1 MNTPIADA
9 GELVRAAWAAF
20 ARDEPQAAE
29 SLAREALG
37 VDAADG
43 DALSALGYFLHVARR
58 FAEAAEIFRS
68 LVDLQPQEP
77 AHRMNL
83 GTALRCAGRFDDALK
98 AYAGAAAL
106 GAGSADFY
114 YNVGLTHIDRRDFE
128 SGRAVLADAV
138 ALAPDDAEIRY
149 HYAHC
154 CYERLRTAEALAALE
169 HWDNLS
175 GLTPDLTADIGL
187 LLMKLG
193 DAERAE
199 AAIRRALL
207 DSAGGT
213 GMGSTTGNAA
223 AAMAAAAAGAGDSSA
238 HSLLTLVQLLE
249 RTNRLEEAGARL
261 EQLSVHPAAHRLDA
275 EITLITAQLA
285 QRSGNHEAACSGFR
299 KLLQECREFEL
310 RHLLEFPLAKS
321 LDALGRYDEAF
332 ATLRDAH
339 RSQAALL
346 KLTAPILSAR
356 GAPSMV
362 ITRFGCDPVDV
373 AGWSDPDAPALEDSP
388 VFIVAFPRSGTTL
401 LELTLDAHPGLVS
414 MDEQPFVQNALDD
427 LIAEG
432 AAYPE
437 HMAGMTEAQ
446 LAAIRS
452 RYWERVRTKVA
463 LSPGRR
469 LVDKNPLNILRLP
482 VIRRLFPQAPI
493 ILAVRHPYDV
503 LLSCFMQHFR
513 TPDFALLCADL
524 DTLAL
529 GYRRTFDF
537 WYQQAALLAPRVLEL
552 RYESFTAD
560 FAVEVR
566 RVLEFLQLPWDEA
579 VLRPQDNARDKRFIS
594 TPSYSQV
601 IEPVHRRAVDRWR
614 AYEAHL
620 APLQAALAPYL
631 ERWGYAGLGTGA
643 AVLGSSNIK

>member
-1 MNTPIADA
+1 MNTAAPDA
-9 GELVRAAWAAF
+9 GELVRAAWEAF
-20 ARDEPQAAE
+20 ARDEPHAAE
-29 SLAREALG
+29 SLARDALVVGPGDVDALAALG
-37 VDAADG
+37 F
-43 DALSALGYFLHVARR
+43 FLHTARR

-68 LVDLQPQEP
+68 LADLQPQEP
-77 AHRMNL
+77 GHRMNL
-83 GTALRCAGRFDDALK
+83 GTALRCAGRLDEALK

-106 GAGSADFY
+106 GARTADFF
-114 YNVGLTHIDRRDFE
+114 YNVGLTHIDRRDYE
-128 SGRAVLADAV
+128 SGRAVLADATL
-138 ALAPDDAEIRY
+138 LAPDDAEIRY
-149 HYAHC
+149 HHALC
-154 CYERLRTAEALAALE
+154 CYERLRTAEALTALE
-169 HWDNLS
+169 QWETLA

-199 AAIRRALL
+199 AAIRRAVA
-207 DSAGGT
+207 DTGGT
-213 GMGSTTGNAA
+213 STSGAAGSTSAPSG
-223 AAMAAAAAGAGDSSA
+223 GSSA

-249 RTNRLEEAGARL
+249 RTNRLEEAGERL
-261 EQLSVHPAAHRLDA
+261 AQLTAHPAAHRLDA

-285 QRSGNHEAACSGFR
+285 QRSGDHEAACAGFR

-321 LDALGRYDEAF
+321 LDALQRYDEAF

-346 KLTAPILSAR
+346 KMTAPILTAR

-362 ITRFGCDPVDV
+362 ITRFGCDPEDV
-373 AGWSDPDAPALEDSP
+373 AGWSDPGAPPLEESP

-401 LELTLDAHPGLVS
+401 LELTLDAHPGLES
-414 MDEQPFVQNALDD
+414 MDEQPFVQAALDD
-427 LIAEG
+427 LLAEG

-437 HMAGMTEAQ
+437 RMAALTPVQ

-463 LSPGRR
+463 LESGRR

-493 ILAVRHPYDV
+493 ILAVRHPFDV

-524 DTLAL
+524 ETLAL

-537 WYQQAALLAPRVLEL
+537 WYRQAELLAPRVLEL

-560 FAVEVR
+560 FAAEVG
-566 RVLEFLQLPWDEA
+566 RVLEFLQLPWDDA
-579 VLRPQDNARDKRFIS
+579 VLRPQENAREKRFIS

-601 IEPVHRRAVDRWR
+601 IEPVHRKAVDRWR

-620 APLQAALAPYL
+620 APMQPALAPYL
-631 ERWGYAGLGTGA
+631 ERWGYSGLEPVAAGRGSDAG
-643 AVLGSSNIK
+643 LGSSNIK

>member
-1 MNTPIADA
+1 MSTPSADA
-9 GELVRAAWAAF
+9 GELVRAAWAAY
-20 ARDEPQAAE
+20 ARDEPRAAE
-29 SLAREALG
+29 SLARDALA
-37 VDAADG
+37 VDAAHG
-43 DALSALGYFLHVARR
+43 DALGALGYFLHAGRR
-58 FAEAAEIFRS
+58 FTEAAEIFRS
-68 LVDLQPQEP
+68 LADLQPDEP

-83 GTALRCAGRFDDALK
+83 GTALRCAGRFDEALK

-106 GAGSADFY
+106 GGRSADFF
-114 YNVGLTHIDRRDFE
+114 YNVGLTHIDRRDYE

-149 HYAHC
+149 HFALC
-154 CYERLRTAEALAALE
+154 CYERLRTAEALAALD
-169 HWDNLS
+169 HWDHLA

-193 DAERAE
+193 EAERAE
-199 AAIRRALL
+199 GAIRRA
-207 DSAGGT
+207 AGE
-213 GMGSTTGNAA
+213 
-223 AAMAAAAAGAGDSSA
+223 AGDSSA
-238 HSLLTLVQLLE
+238 HPLLTLVQLLE
-249 RTNRLEEAGARL
+249 RTNRLEEAGVCLA
-261 EQLSVHPAAHRLDA
+261 QLSAHPAAHRLDA

-285 QRSGNHEAACSGFR
+285 QRSGNHEAACAGFR
-299 KLLQECREFEL
+299 KLLQDCREFEL

-321 LDALGRYDEAF
+321 LDALQRYDEAF

-346 KLTAPILSAR
+346 KMTAPILTAR
-356 GAPSMV
+356 GAPSMI
-362 ITRFGCDPVDV
+362 ITRFGCDPEDV
-373 AGWSDPDAPALEDSP
+373 AGWSDPEAPALEQSP

-414 MDEQPFVQNALDD
+414 MDEQPFVQAALDD

-437 HMAGMTEAQ
+437 RMAALSPVQ

-452 RYWERVRTKVA
+452 RYWERARTKAA
-463 LSPGRR
+463 LGPGRR

-482 VIRRLFPQAPI
+482 VIRRLFPHAPI
-493 ILAVRHPYDV
+493 ILAVRHPCDV

-524 DTLAL
+524 QTLAL

-537 WYQQAALLAPRVLEL
+537 WYGQAELLAPRVLEL

-560 FAVEVR
+560 FAAEVR
-566 RVLEFLQLPWDEA
+566 RVLEFLELRWDNA
-579 VLRPQDNARDKRFIS
+579 VLRPQENAREKRFIS

-601 IEPVHRRAVDRWR
+601 VEPVHRKAVDRWR

-620 APLQAALAPYL
+620 APMQPALAPYL
-631 ERWGYAGLGTGA
+631 ERWGYSGLGSGDA
-643 AVLGSSNIK
+643 GRGSSNIK

>member
-1 MNTPIADA
+1 MNTPSADA
-9 GELVRAAWAAF
+9 GELVRAAWEAF
-20 ARDEPQAAE
+20 ARDETHAAE
-29 SLAREALG
+29 SLARDALVVGPGDVDALAALG
-37 VDAADG
+37 F
-43 DALSALGYFLHVARR
+43 FLHTARR

-68 LVDLQPQEP
+68 LADLQPQEP
-77 AHRMNL
+77 GHRMNL
-83 GTALRCAGRFDDALK
+83 GTALRCAGRLEDALK

-106 GAGSADFY
+106 GARSADFF
-114 YNVGLTHIDRRDFE
+114 YNVGLTHIDRRDYE
-128 SGRAVLADAV
+128 SGRAVLADAM

-149 HYAHC
+149 HFALC
-154 CYERLRTAEALAALE
+154 CYERLRTAEALVALD
-169 HWDNLS
+169 HWEDLS

-199 AAIRRALL
+199 AAIRHAVA
-207 DSAGGT
+207 DTVGASTSAPSGG
-213 GMGSTTGNAA
+213 
-223 AAMAAAAAGAGDSSA
+223 SSA

-249 RTNRLEEAGARL
+249 RTNRLEEAGVRL
-261 EQLSVHPAAHRLDA
+261 AQLSAHPAAHQLGA

-285 QRSGNHEAACSGFR
+285 QRSGEHEAACSGFR

-321 LDALGRYDEAF
+321 LDAVQRYDEAF

-346 KLTAPILSAR
+346 KMTAPILTAR
-356 GAPSMV
+356 GAPSMI
-362 ITRFGCDPVDV
+362 ITRFGCDPEDV
-373 AGWSDPDAPALEDSP
+373 AGWSDPGAPPLEESP

-401 LELTLDAHPGLVS
+401 LELTLDAHPGLES
-414 MDEQPFVQNALDD
+414 MDEQPFVQAALDD
-427 LIAEG
+427 LLAEG

-437 HMAGMTEAQ
+437 RMAALTPAQ

-463 LSPGRR
+463 LDPGRR

-493 ILAVRHPYDV
+493 ILAVRHPFDV

-524 DTLAL
+524 ETLAL

-537 WYQQAALLAPRVLEL
+537 WYRQAELLAPRVLEL

-560 FAVEVR
+560 FAAEVR
-566 RVLEFLQLPWDEA
+566 RVLEFLQLPWDDA
-579 VLRPQDNARDKRFIS
+579 VLRPQENAREKRFIS

-601 IEPVHRRAVDRWR
+601 IEPVHRKAVDRWR
-614 AYEAHL
+614 AYAAHL
-620 APLQAALAPYL
+620 APMQPALAPYL
-631 ERWGYAGLGTGA
+631 ERWGYSGLGSGDAGLVA
-643 AVLGSSNIK
+643 AGRGPDAAGLGSSNIK

>member
-1 MNTPIADA
+1 MNTPSADA
-9 GELVRAAWAAF
+9 GELVQAAWAAF
-20 ARDEPQAAE
+20 ARDQPDAAE
-29 SLAREALG
+29 SLAREALAI
-37 VDAADG
+37 DAANG
-43 DALSALGYFLHVARR
+43 DALGALGYFLHSTRR
-58 FAEAAEIFRS
+58 FAEAAEVFRS
-68 LVDLQPQEP
+68 LVDLQREEP

-106 GAGSADFY
+106 GARSADFF
-114 YNVGLTHIDRRDFE
+114 YNVGLTHIDRRDYE

-138 ALAPDDAEIRY
+138 ALAADDAEIRY
-149 HYAHC
+149 HFALC
-154 CYERLRTAEALAALE
+154 CYERLRTGEALAALD

-199 AAIRRALL
+199 AAIRRALV
-207 DSAGGT
+207 DA
-213 GMGSTTGNAA
+213 
-223 AAMAAAAAGAGDSSA
+223 AGDSGA

-249 RTNRLEEAGARL
+249 RTNRLEEAGIRL
-261 EQLSVHPAAHRLDA
+261 AQLSTHSAAHRLDDD
-275 EITLITAQLA
+275 ITLITAQLA
-285 QRSGNHEAACSGFR
+285 QRSGNHEAACAGFR
-299 KLLQECREFEL
+299 KLLKECREFEL
-310 RHLLEFPLAKS
+310 KHLLEFPLAKS

-332 ATLRDAH
+332 AVLRDAH

-346 KLTAPILSAR
+346 KMTAPILAAR
-356 GAPSMV
+356 GAPSMI
-362 ITRFGCDPVDV
+362 ITRFGCDPEDV
-373 AGWSDPDAPALEDSP
+373 AGWADPEAPALEESP

-414 MDEQPFVQNALDD
+414 MDEQPFVQAALDD

-437 HMAGMTEAQ
+437 RMAGLSPAQ
-446 LAAIRS
+446 LASIRS
-452 RYWERVRTKVA
+452 RYWERVRTKA
-463 LSPGRR
+463 AIGPGRR

-482 VIRRLFPQAPI
+482 VIRRLFPHAPI
-493 ILAVRHPYDV
+493 VLAVRHPYDV

-524 DTLAL
+524 ETLAL

-537 WYQQAALLAPRVLEL
+537 WYQQAALLAPQELEL

-566 RVLEFLQLPWDEA
+566 RVLEFLQLPWDDA
-579 VLRPQDNARDKRFIS
+579 VLRPEDNAREKRFIS

-601 IEPVHRRAVDRWR
+601 IEPVHRNAVDRWR
-614 AYEAHL
+614 AYAAYL
-620 APLQAALAPYL
+620 APLQPALAPYL
-631 ERWGYAGLGTGA
+631 ERWGYAGLGSGA
-643 AVLGSSNIK
+643 AGLGSSNIK